1 MFEVTLPPT
10 LIVSLLVGVILPLIV
25 GLVTTR
31 VTNSGARA
39 TLLAALAAATG
50 LLTELGESLTAGT
63 PYDIGVGGLAAL
75 AAFLT
80 GVGLHFGLYKP
91 TGAASA
97 LQRVGSKPLPDPR
110 TSTREEFQAALDD
123 RDDSAQ

>member
-1 MFEVTLPPT
+1 MFELTLPPT

-31 VTNSGARA
+31 VTNSAARA
-39 TLLAALAAATG
+39 LLLALLSALTG
-50 LLTELGESLTAGT
+50 LLTELGESITAGT

-80 GVGLHFGLYKP
+80 AVGLHFGLYKP

-97 LQRVGSKPLPDPR
+97 LQGVGSKNLPDPS
-110 TSTREEFQAALDD
+110 TSTREAYQAAVNE
-123 RDDSAQ
+123 RDDAGQ